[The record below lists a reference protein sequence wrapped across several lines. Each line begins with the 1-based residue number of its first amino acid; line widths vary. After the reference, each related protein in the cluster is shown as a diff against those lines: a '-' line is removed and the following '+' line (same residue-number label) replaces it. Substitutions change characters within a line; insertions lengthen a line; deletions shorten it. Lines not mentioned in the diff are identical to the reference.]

1 MEPDRKMTKPKSTTR
16 NTQTGFSLIEVIAFI
31 VIAGIIAAALAHTF
45 AGAARGTANAAQIT
59 LGTQMAKER
68 MELIFAQKR
77 VLGFACFTDDV
88 NGRRFDPCSAAAAA
102 GSCPATAASAHPSC
116 TVPANYSISATL
128 DAATCNGGNAAYK
141 CITVTVSGPG
151 GTLSRID
158 AWVTDY

>member
-1 MEPDRKMTKPKSTTR
+1 MMKSKSTAC

-31 VIAGIIAAALAHTF
+31 AIAGIIAVALTQAFVGSTQ
-45 AGAARGTANAAQIT
+45 GTANAAQIT

-77 VLGFACFTDDV
+77 VLGFSCFTDDG
-88 NGRRFDPCSAAAAA
+88 NGRRFDPCSAAVAA
-102 GSCPATAASAHPSC
+102 GSCPATAASTHPAC
-116 TVPANYSISATL
+116 TTPANYSITATL
-128 DAATCNGGNAAYK
+128 DATTCNGGNTAYK